1 MIPLWF
7 WVRQHHGTTVTD
19 PWCADTA
26 RANLGSCTRG
36 GLAVTSLFLCSTFSF
51 LRCLNIHAWHSPRLE
66 LWSCSPCCFLINNE
80 PHMWSYCSHLCCPFC
95 LILYWP
101 IGARQLKW
109 KVAECSP
116 RCSSAFEV
124 LVVVVCWSQP
134 RGYDWHRF
142 YVSSLS
148 FSNKVG
154 LCASCF
160 ESRDI
165 LWEVQR
171 SRALL
176 AADRLHSS
184 AKWQNWFSYFS
195 ERWFN
200 HQPVEFPG
208 ELCHENPKEIRTNAN
223 LQELRPFPGRGRSQG
238 GCQAQQEGIFHWK
251 IV

>member
-1 MIPLWF
+1 MWQVERPWFPQGTPRSIHWLTWVDLSRFLAIVADQNQWSHSDFEYDNTTAPL
-7 WVRQHHGTTVTD
+7 TD

-80 PHMWSYCSHLCCPFC
+80 PHMSSYCSHLCCPFC
-95 LILYWP
+95 LILYWL

-124 LVVVVCWSQP
+124 LVVVVCRSQP

-148 FSNKVG
+148 FSDKVG
-154 LCASCF
+154 LCASC
-160 ESRDI
+160 DGC
-165 LWEVQR
+165 VR
-171 SRALL
+171 SAPCLLRA
-176 AADRLHSS
+176 
-184 AKWQNWFSYFS
+184 
-195 ERWFN
+195 
-200 HQPVEFPG
+200 
-208 ELCHENPKEIRTNAN
+208 
-223 LQELRPFPGRGRSQG
+223 
-238 GCQAQQEGIFHWK
+238 
-251 IV
+251 